1 MKCSVITVA
10 YNALQTLPNTIQSF
24 QSQTYSNKEQIV
36 VDGGSQ
42 DGSLPYLQSLD
53 FDDLVWASK
62 KDQGIYDAMNNGI
75 LTSTGEIVGILNADD
90 VFYADEVIEQVMSIF
105 IDNPELDAVYADV
118 IFERNGK
125 TWRHYSAKEWSP
137 ERLSWGFMPP
147 HPGVFLRKSL
157 FDQFGYYKTDYSI
170 AADYELII
178 RLFWKHRI
186 RSRYIPI
193 VTANMSLGGV
203 STRNLN
209 SNVILNREI
218 KRACRENG
226 LSTNYLKIYSK
237 YLFKWKELL

>member
-24 QSQTYSNKEQIV
+24 QSQTYANKEQIV

-42 DGSLPYLQSLD
+42 DGSLTYLENLD
-53 FDDLVWASK
+53 FDDLVWTSK
-62 KDQGIYDAMNNGI
+62 KDKGIYDAMNNGI

-90 VFYADEVIEQVMSIF
+90 VFYDDEVIEQVMSIF
-105 IDNPELDAVYADV
+105 IDDPELDAVYANV

-186 RSRYIPI
+186 RSRYIPM
-193 VTANMSLGGV
+193 VTTNMSLGGV

-218 KRACRENG
+218 KRACLENG